1 MKMSKGC
8 KSKNAVPKLVKG
20 KKASSPKGFAQNVKR
35 ETMLGDKKKQAV
47 KVAYKEAENG
57 KRKKK

>member
-8 KSKNAVPKLVKG
+8 KSKTAPPKLVKG
-20 KKASSPKGFAQNVKR
+20 KKASSHKGFAKNIKR

-57 KRKKK
+57 KRKK